1 MKESMRPDPP
11 LVTGHS
17 VSCNAMGEPLDG
29 RRLDHQVL
37 AVLRRRAVLAVDSGE
52 SPEVV
57 ARVLGFHRSRI
68 YDWLAR
74 YREGGLEA
82 LAAKPVPG
90 RPSRLSEEQVGQL
103 RQFLV
108 SGDPASFG
116 LPCQL
121 WTRAMVQQVV
131 EREFRVSL
139 SAPSVSR
146 LLGVMGLAPQRL
158 LDRARKEDPEGME
171 RVTRLGYTEMRPM
184 AAQDGAIVY
193 FGDRAAWS
201 ADGHRETTGTTV
213 KGGAQRSRKEP
224 RVAGSVVT
232 AVSAQGALRFMLT
245 TSAFDTNAFVDFCRR
260 LLHDAA
266 RPVYLVVDEDP
277 AHETDEV
284 RAMARE
290 SEGQLHLF
298 FLSVA
303 ARKLDLRSW
312 EPQLRRRWP

>member
-1 MKESMRPDPP
+1 M
-11 LVTGHS
+11 
-17 VSCNAMGEPLDG
+17 AEPLDG

-90 RPSRLSEEQVGQL
+90 RPPQLSEEQVGQL
-103 RQFLV
+103 RQLLV
-108 SGDPASFG
+108 SRDPASFG
-116 LPCQL
+116 LPCEL

-131 EREFRVSL
+131 ECEFGVSL

-146 LLGVMGLAPQRL
+146 LLSVMGLAPQRL
-158 LDRARKEDPEGME
+158 LGRARREDPDRME
-171 RVTRLGYTEMRPM
+171 RVTQLWYVELRKW
-184 AAQDGAIVY
+184 AAEDRATLY
-193 FGDRAAWS
+193 FGYHAEWS
-201 ADGHRETTGTTV
+201 AGYQWETAGN
-213 KGGAQRSRKEP
+213 KSKSGP
-224 RVAGSVVT
+224 RRAGDVSTAAGSVVT
-232 AVSAQGALRFMLT
+232 AVSARGAVRFMVR
-245 TSAFDTNAFVDFCRR
+245 SNAFGADLFIDFCRC
-260 LLHDAA
+260 LLRDAKST
-266 RPVYLVVDEDP
+266 VYLAMAEHP
-277 AHETDEV
+277 ALETSEV

-312 EPQLRRRWP
+312 EP

>member
-1 MKESMRPDPP
+1 M
-11 LVTGHS
+11 
-17 VSCNAMGEPLDG
+17 AEPLAG
-29 RRLDHQVL
+29 HTLDRQVL
-37 AVLRRRAVLAVDSGE
+37 GELRRRAVLAVESGE

-74 YREGGLEA
+74 YREGGLDA
-82 LAAKPVPG
+82 LAVKPVPG
-90 RPSRLSEEQVGQL
+90 RPPQLSEEQVGQL
-103 RQFLV
+103 RQLLV
-108 SGDPASFG
+108 SRDPASFG
-116 LPCQL
+116 LPCEL

-131 EREFRVSL
+131 ERELGVTL

-146 LLGVMGLAPQRL
+146 LLGVMGLALQRL

-171 RVTRLGYTEMRPM
+171 RVIRLGYTEMRHR
-184 AAQDGAIVY
+184 AARDRAILY
-193 FGDRAAWS
+193 FGDRAAWTT
-201 ADGHRETTGTTV
+201 DGHRETAGTTV
-213 KGGAQRSRKEP
+213 KGGAQRSGNES

-284 RAMARE
+284 RHLVRESGHRLHLLFLSAHARE
-290 SEGQLHLF
+290 LDIRDWEWQLILG
-298 FLSVA
+298 
-303 ARKLDLRSW
+303 RT
-312 EPQLRRRWP
+312 